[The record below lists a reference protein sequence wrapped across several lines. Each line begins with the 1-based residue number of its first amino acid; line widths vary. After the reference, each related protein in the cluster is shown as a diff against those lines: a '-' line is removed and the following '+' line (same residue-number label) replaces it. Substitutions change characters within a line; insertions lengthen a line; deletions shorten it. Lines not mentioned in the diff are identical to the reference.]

1 MASGILG
8 VGLTG
13 LYAAQAGI
21 QTTEHNISNANT
33 AGYRRQEV
41 SFYASK
47 PQYTV
52 GAYFGTGVSIDSVRR
67 QYSQFLDSEVL
78 VNQAQLSRHQT
89 YVARG
94 SQVDALLGDGG
105 SGLSTALDKF
115 FGAVDSVAN
124 EPTSNAARQTML
136 SAARNLVGR
145 VNTLGDK
152 LQSQLAAGNREIDT
166 IAAQVTTYAQRLAT
180 LNDDISR
187 AEALNGQP
195 ANDLRD
201 QRDQVLTELNKLVN
215 VTTTQQSDG
224 SVNVFIGSGQ
234 ALVTGGTAGRMGT
247 ALDPADTS
255 LRVPTLIMGNTTLSL
270 DTRTIHGGQLG
281 GLLSEREEIVLPALR
296 DIGRI
301 AIGLAEA
308 FNALHAAGYALDGTT
323 TGLNFFSTGASMLR
337 QPLANSN
344 NTGNGQIAAT
354 LTSVGQ
360 LTSSE
365 YLLSYDGSNYT
376 LTRLSDGQ
384 ASAAG
389 PIGSVTTIN
398 GVPQGFTLSL
408 SSGTPNAGDTWSI
421 RLTQDGAKLFAL
433 DPAMNDPSRIAAAS
447 QINSPG
453 DNANALALANMRFAN
468 VLSNG
473 TATFNQAYNQT
484 IGRTASLVSEAGLS
498 ESAFSTLVTQSEA
511 AQKSVSGVNLD
522 EEAVNLIRFQQAY
535 QASAKAIQVASSLFG
550 ELLDVVR

>member
-1 MASGILG
+1 MPSGIIG
-8 VGLTG
+8 AGLSG

-21 QTTEHNISNANT
+21 RTTEHNISNVNT

-41 SFYASK
+41 SFSATK
-47 PQYTV
+47 PQFS
-52 GAYFGTGVSIDSVRR
+52 GSAYFGTGVSIETVRR

-78 VNQAQLSRHQT
+78 VNQAQLSRHET

-94 SQVDALLGDGG
+94 SQIDVLLGDSG
-105 SGLSTALDKF
+105 SGLSTALDNF
-115 FGAVDSVAN
+115 FGAINSVAN

-145 VNTLGDK
+145 VNTLSDK
-152 LQSQLAAGNREIDT
+152 LESQLAASNREIDT
-166 IAAQVTTYAQRLAT
+166 IAAQVTTYAQRLAS

-201 QRDQVLTELNKLVN
+201 QRDQLLTELNKLVN

-234 ALVTGGTAGRMGT
+234 ALVVGGNASRMGT

-255 LRVPTLIMGNTTLSL
+255 LRVPTLIMGNTTLAL
-270 DTRTIHGGQLG
+270 DTSTINGGQLG
-281 GLLSEREEIVLPALR
+281 GLLEEREEIVLPALR

-301 AIGLAEA
+301 AIGLAEE

-337 QPLANSN
+337 QPLANSTN
-344 NTGNGQIAAT
+344 VGNAQFSAT
-354 LTSVGQ
+354 LTNSSE

-365 YLLSYDGSNYT
+365 YLLSYDGANYT

-384 ASAAG
+384 SSAAG
-389 PIGSVTTIN
+389 AIGTVTTIN
-398 GVPQGFTLSL
+398 GVAQGFTLAL
-408 SSGTPNAGDTWSI
+408 SAGAPNAGDTWSI
-421 RLTQDGAKLFAL
+421 RLTQDGASTFAL
-433 DPAMNDPSRIAAAS
+433 NPAMNDPSLIAAAS
-447 QINSPG
+447 QMNAPG
-453 DNANALALANMRFAN
+453 DNTNILAMAQLRFAN
-468 VLSNG
+468 VMDNG
-473 TATFNQAYNQT
+473 AATFNEVYNQT
-484 IGRTASLVSEAGLS
+484 IGRTASLVSEADWN
-498 ESAFSTLVTQSEA
+498 EAAFSTLVAESEA
-511 AQKSVSGVNLD
+511 AQKGVSGVNLD

-535 QASAKAIQVASSLFG
+535 QAAAKAIQVAGSLFD
-550 ELLDVVR
+550 ELLNVVR

>member
-21 QTTEHNISNANT
+21 RTTEHNISNANT

-145 VNTLGDK
+145 VNTLSDK

-234 ALVTGGTAGRMGT
+234 ALVAGGTAARMGT

-301 AIGLAEA
+301 AIGLAET
-308 FNALHAAGYALDGTT
+308 FNALHVTGYALDGTP
-323 TGLNFFSTGASMLR
+323 GLNFFSTGASMLR

-354 LTSVGQ
+354 LTNVGQ

-389 PIGSVTTIN
+389 TIGSVTTIN
-398 GVPQGFTLSL
+398 GVAQGFTLAV

-433 DPAMNDPSRIAAAS
+433 DPAMNDPSLIAAAS

-453 DNANALALANMRFAN
+453 DNANALALANLRFDN

-484 IGRTASLVSEAGLS
+484 IGRTASLVSEAGWN

-550 ELLDVVR
+550 ELLNVVR